1 MDAGRRL
8 PMWMMGAATAADPV
22 AKNSEFNN
30 EEHEDERVSKG
41 DSCGRKK
48 KNIRNFI
55 GQDGDSG
62 GGVIRS
68 GGKRKNSLLRVVPRK
83 DRTNEKYNTTGR
95 KRKSEAKASSIIENG
110 EEIENDEDLTM
121 EDLTSIAEEEEK
133 VARGSRSNS
142 KGDSSR
148 RKKKKRN
155 FIGQDGD
162 SSGRVIKNGGK
173 EKTEHPPRKPKSKA
187 KASGIENG
195 EEIENDEDLT
205 MEDLMSIA
213 KEYVKEDEYAGTA
226 QSSSKSQS
234 EETSELRGSCTGP
247 QSARI
252 VENEESIPSCGSKTK
267 EIVVEPNMSGD
278 PTQDMLDLFLGPL
291 LKRTREEEK
300 NTNLITEEMSFAYE
314 IKKQNRSVVVREVQ
328 APLTKKKSSLKD
340 KTDKGNKRKRRPLL
354 AFKGGSSK
362 PSPSPKEY
370 ED

>member
-8 PMWMMGAATAADPV
+8 PMWMMGAAIAADPV
-22 AKNSEFNN
+22 GKNSEFSN

-48 KNIRNFI
+48 KKKKIRNFI

-68 GGKRKNSLLRVVPRK
+68 GGKGKNSLLVPRK
-83 DRTNEKYNTTGR
+83 DRTNENYNTTGR

-121 EDLTSIAEEEEK
+121 EDLPSIAEEEEK

-148 RKKKKRN
+148 RKKKNRN
-155 FIGQDGD
+155 FIVQDGD

-173 EKTEHPPRKPKSKA
+173 EKTEHPPRQPKSKG

-213 KEYVKEDEYAGTA
+213 KEYVKEDEYAGPA

-252 VENEESIPSCGSKTK
+252 VEKEESIPSCGSKTK

-314 IKKQNRSVVVREVQ
+314 IKKQNRSVVVREEQ

-340 KTDKGNKRKRRPLL
+340 KVAMFLD
-354 AFKGGSSK
+354 
-362 PSPSPKEY
+362 
-370 ED
+370 